1 MTTKVQNP
9 ILPGFH
15 ADPSICRVGG
25 DYYIATSTFE
35 WFPGVRIHHSRD
47 LVNWEVVSMPLSTT
61 KLLDMEGVEASGGIW
76 APCLSYSNG
85 LFYLIYTVVKGHL
98 NPVFETPNYL
108 TTAPSI
114 QGPWSAPIYLNS
126 SGFDPSLFH
135 DDDGRKWLVNMER
148 DYRKAM
154 RGENWFVGIVLQEY
168 DERQKKLVGKPVNI
182 FRGTNLMCTEGPHL
196 YKRNGWYY
204 LMCAEA
210 GTGYEHAETLAR
222 SRSIE
227 GPYEVHPKNPVLTS
241 WEGPRN
247 GLPAGQC
254 PRGKLYEMGP
264 SYIKKAGHASICD
277 TPEGRW
283 MMVHLCGR
291 PLPGTDCCVL
301 GRETSIQEVEW
312 REDDWLYLKHGGNHP
327 MEYLELPGEIPVREE
342 LKKSGVRVEYGF
354 ESQEE
359 FNGKFLMDFQT
370 LRMPRDPMDINVTA
384 RPGWLRMVGRESIFS
399 RFRQSLMARRQVD
412 FSFRA
417 ETVME
422 FHPEDYTQSAG
433 LIWRYDEDN
442 QYYLFISFDNET
454 ARLTVN
460 VITVVQ
466 GKVVRFETLPIEN
479 EVGIFTLGVEV
490 HEHGG
495 RFYYLEKGEKKSIG
509 GYLDACCLSDD
520 RINGAFTGAFVGICV
535 QDVRDQKQYADFRS
549 FVYEAQ

>member
-15 ADPSICRVGG
+15 ADPSICRVGEA
-25 DYYIATSTFE
+25 YYIATSTVE
-35 WFPGVRIHHSRD
+35 WFPGVCLHHSRD
-47 LVNWEVVSMPLSTT
+47 LVNWEVVSMPLS
-61 KLLDMEGVEASGGIW
+61 
-76 APCLSYSNG
+76 
-85 LFYLIYTVVKGHL
+85 
-98 NPVFETPNYL
+98 
-108 TTAPSI
+108 
-114 QGPWSAPIYLNS
+114 
-126 SGFDPSLFH
+126 
-135 DDDGRKWLVNMER
+135 
-148 DYRKAM
+148 
-154 RGENWFVGIVLQEY
+154 
-168 DERQKKLVGKPVNI
+168 KPVNI
-182 FRGTNLMCTEGPHL
+182 FRGTNLMCTEGPHI
-196 YKRNGWYY
+196 YNRNGWYY

-247 GLPAGQC
+247 GLPSGQC

-283 MMVHLCGR
+283 LMVHLCGR

-384 RPGWLRMVGRESIFS
+384 RPG
-399 RFRQSLMARRQVD
+399 
-412 FSFRA
+412 
-417 ETVME
+417 
-422 FHPEDYTQSAG
+422 
-433 LIWRYDEDN
+433 
-442 QYYLFISFDNET
+442 
-454 ARLTVN
+454 
-460 VITVVQ
+460 
-466 GKVVRFETLPIEN
+466 
-479 EVGIFTLGVEV
+479 
-490 HEHGG
+490 
-495 RFYYLEKGEKKSIG
+495 
-509 GYLDACCLSDD
+509 
-520 RINGAFTGAFVGICV
+520 
-535 QDVRDQKQYADFRS
+535 
-549 FVYEAQ
+549 